1 MTTPLLPML
10 RKLSSRRLLDS
21 DDAAAILALPHTFR
35 RLGPNKY
42 IVREGDRAEYCCA
55 LLSGFAFRQ
64 KIVGDGGRQIVSYQM
79 PGDIVDL
86 PNSMLKTADHSVQAL
101 TPVDIACIPR
111 QAITEL
117 AERHPNVAQAMWLDT
132 LVDASISR
140 EWLTNIGRRDAR
152 GRLAHLLCE
161 FLVRSETAGISSGT
175 AYELPMTQEHLGDAL
190 GLTSVHVNRSL
201 RLLEIDGL
209 IDRTKRRMT
218 VTDIRQLA
226 RAGDFDPGYLHLDLS
241 AA

>member
-1 MTTPLLPML
+1 MTAPLLPML
-10 RKLSSRRLLDS
+10 RKLGSRHALDGA
-21 DDAAAILALPHTFR
+21 DTAAILALPHTVR
-35 RLGPNKY
+35 RFAPNKY

-55 LLSGFAFRQ
+55 LLAGFAFRQ

-86 PNSMLKTADHSVQAL
+86 PNSMLKIADHSVQAL
-101 TPVDIACIPR
+101 TRVDIACIPR

-117 AERHPNVAQAMWLDT
+117 AARHPNVAQAMWLDT

-140 EWLTNIGRRDAR
+140 EWLANIGRRDAR

-161 FLVRSETAGISSGT
+161 FLVRSETAGIGSGP

-218 VTDIRQLA
+218 VTDMRQLE
-226 RAGDFDPGYLHLDLS
+226 RAGDFDPGYLHLDLL